1 MEKIFEMYNQSA
13 YNKLFSEENS
23 LNIVKI
29 NNNIV
34 THKQVEMRDGRIY
47 MRMKKRDLLSCS

>member
-1 MEKIFEMYNQSA
+1 MEKLFEL
-13 YNKLFSEENS
+13 YNKSSYNKVFSDDNS
-23 LNIVKI
+23 LNLVKI

-34 THKQVEMRDGRIY
+34 THKQIEKRDGRIF

>member
-1 MEKIFEMYNQSA
+1 MEKIFEVYNQSS
-13 YNKLFSEENS
+13 YNKVFSEDNS
-23 LNIVKI
+23 LNLVKI